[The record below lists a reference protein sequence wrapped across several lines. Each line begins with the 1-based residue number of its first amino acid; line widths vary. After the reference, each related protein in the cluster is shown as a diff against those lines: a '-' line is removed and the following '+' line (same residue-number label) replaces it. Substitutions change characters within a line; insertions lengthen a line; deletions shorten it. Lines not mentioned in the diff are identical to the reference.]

1 VVAASVAALGLL
13 LVAFS
18 FSRNLLLSAALLVP
32 IGFTL
37 MLQMSASNTLL
48 QTMVPDRLRGRVM
61 SFYSMSLMGMTP
73 FGSLI
78 AGGAAARFGA
88 PWTIRAG
95 GFLCI
100 VGAFVFSLRLASLRG
115 DAAEI
120 LTTQMAVPG
129 EPAEAETIETLRAY
143 TKND

>member
-1 VVAASVAALGLL
+1 MLGLL

-18 FSRNLLLSAALLVP
+18 FSRNLLVSTALLVP

-73 FGSLI
+73 FGSLL
-78 AGGAAARFGA
+78 AGGFAARINA

-95 GFLCI
+95 GLFCI
-100 VGAFVFSLRLASLRG
+100 LGAAVFGSRLAALRQE
-115 DAAEI
+115 AVPI
-120 LTTQMAVPG
+120 LTAQVAAPG
-129 EPAEAETIETLRAY
+129 EPAEADSMSGL
-143 TKND
+143 